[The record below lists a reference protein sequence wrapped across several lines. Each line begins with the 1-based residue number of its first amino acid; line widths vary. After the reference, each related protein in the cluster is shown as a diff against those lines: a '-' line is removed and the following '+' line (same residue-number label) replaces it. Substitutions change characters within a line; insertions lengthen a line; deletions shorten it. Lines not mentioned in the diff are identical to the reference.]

1 MAYEMKDIARA
12 LYQAMPGAPNV
23 RAEDG
28 AMMWGEAQQT
38 EHWQFCSRIAF
49 LVERLELRIEA
60 LEKGV
65 QHEADAAP

>member
-1 MAYEMKDIARA
+1 
-12 LYQAMPGAPNV
+12 
-23 RAEDG
+23 
-28 AMMWGEAQQT
+28 MMWGEAQQT